1 MTNDTKQNEIDIL
14 LFNVHSLLDLSRRF
28 VFANSTLI
36 QNYHIICLTETWLT
50 EHIPTE
56 ALFLSNYSV
65 FRNDRTSEDG
75 KSKHGGVLIAVHKS
89 IKSKEIL
96 VNNPGDDYVI
106 VQLTSQSKKF
116 LIACIYNPPQNSPYN
131 WSASKVQEF
140 FSVLLA
146 KKKSYKCQFVIITGD
161 INLPNTKW
169 SNMESSCDYENEW
182 LQAMQ
187 SHNFEQTLR
196 FEDQIG
202 NAKQLDVFLIDDP
215 QYWISSA
222 IDFNTFQN
230 YSLNEK
236 RCSDHLAYSNKI
248 FHDVQVDAKKQ
259 KTTYAYNRTDWEKF
273 NESIV
278 KQPFLPYCF
287 SNIDELLDQWYNW
300 FENLFNENVPKVTA
314 HRSNLPTWVS
324 PASSNLMKKLANTK
338 KLAIETENPKTIDKV
353 ILLEQELERS
363 VTSDQRSF
371 EEDVFKAR
379 QFSGIQKYLRKL
391 KQAPPFPYEMYLAEE
406 RATSDLEKA
415 ELFNKFF
422 QSVFN
427 PKPSNDLSADLP
439 TAAGHRL
446 HVTDHHYTLVPE
458 QSLNDFLVSPVHD
471 SVAGDRLQTSELEIP
486 ITLSKIECSER
497 QIENILLNLQV
508 NKAKGPDGIGNLTL
522 RNLAKTISKS
532 LHTVFKTCLNKGKFP
547 TKWKTGLIVP
557 LHKDGDKAA
566 ITCYR
571 PINCL
576 CCPSKVLEKI
586 IFDCLYNAIRKYLH
600 DSQFGFR
607 PLRSCVV
614 QMLCFLDKIYRDND
628 NKLLEELI
636 VFYLDFEKAF
646 DKVPH
651 DRIIAKLRLLG
662 IHGRALAII
671 ADYLDNRKQKVKVG
685 DSISSERDVTSGVP
699 QGSLLG
705 PLLFLIYINDLPEN
719 IDNST
724 CFGYADDYKLIAH
737 NTTEL
742 EQDLQAL
749 HNWCCANG
757 MSLHENKCSILN
769 FKRMSTVRMNEK
781 IVSTS
786 NTQKDLGI
794 IINDNLTWHDNTMR
808 RHSKA
813 LRALWSLRRNLP
825 WSTSRRSKLNAY
837 VGYVVPIM
845 MFACQVGYPNKS
857 DLKLIEKLQKDA
869 TKWILWTERDYKDRL
884 IQLKLLPLSLYAE
897 LQCLLLFCSILDGS
911 YDIDHTNYINVN
923 SNHRTRQGTNHDI
936 LVNKNRLRK
945 TDENFWHR
953 SAILYNIVSKSV
965 NLLEP
970 TGRKR
975 RITKVYR
982 NFFLGQYSETN
993 SCTWRI
999 LCYCRNCNP
1008 QQKLNVQ

>member
-248 FHDVQVDAKKQ
+248 FHDVLVDAKKQ
-259 KTTYAYNRTDWEKF
+259 KATYAYNRTDWEKF

-427 PKPSNDLSADLP
+427 PKPSND
-439 TAAGHRL
+439 
-446 HVTDHHYTLVPE
+446 
-458 QSLNDFLVSPVHD
+458 DFLVSPVHD

-671 ADYLDNRKQKVKVG
+671 ADYLENRKQKVKVG

-825 WSTSRRSKLNAY
+825 SSTSRRSKLNAY

-869 TKWILWTERDYKDRL
+869 SKWILWTEGDYKDRL
-884 IQLKLLPLSLYAE
+884 IQLKLLPLALYAE

-923 SNHRTRQGTNHDI
+923 NNHRTRQGTNHDI